1 MLDRTNQT
9 VDEFGAILVGFDV
22 EGFSRT
28 VEKAAIRYGPGAGE
42 LAAQRILAGERIATD
57 LAHRSGLRFADA
69 LGDGA
74 VYLKVQGPPSA
85 RDIRSLQRFQ
95 EELKYAHL
103 KQTGLSIRT
112 AWTHGSVRMMRPT
125 APMLEHSEVL
135 WGPAVAQL
143 HTALSRRPLG
153 WRAVREDRAERP
165 DLANREGE
173 IAEMTFVFLRLCR
186 SAEWSLVD
194 ERILNDALG
203 LIARW
208 AEHLGGKLER
218 TTQDEKGLHVRVG
231 LPGVN
236 TQNRDWE
243 TTLREPQS
251 ALRALGL
258 DGAIAAAGGTVYRGP
273 SEHGSTIVHGG
284 PVNRAAKLC
293 AAQPPGGLAV
303 DSSLS
308 ANAAPAPRA
317 RDAIIGREAET
328 DKALLW
334 LAGSGPRLVL
344 LWGEAGMGKSHLLRD
359 ILAQSPAATR
369 AFIAGAPTR
378 MLDPMGAWFELIGLG
393 ARLQRPED
401 NDLAWAEE
409 AFAQA
414 GLDIALLPLCARAL
428 RGVDTMSEITRAL
441 SGGERAARTQEGI
454 IALIGALAH
463 DGPVMFAIDDLHELD
478 EPSIALTLLLLD
490 RGLRVSILATRR
502 PARDDGRLADL
513 QQHLSTL
520 EIPVPPLSASEIVAL
535 VGALGDHEVDP
546 AEIIAISGGN
556 PSGAVQA
563 ALALLEDGKVDGE
576 RTLAA
581 ILDRRLDRL
590 PIDEREILRA
600 LSIADRSW
608 RAADIDRIAPSEGR
622 ARGIEETLAR
632 LTRAK
637 LIERTPTD
645 AEAFKTSHRLLA
657 DLVRRR
663 TPAGVKRQ
671 LAGRAA
677 RRLTR
682 IGSGGVGAP
691 AVEIARL
698 WGEAGSRGRAAILYE
713 RAARSAALEGAD
725 SVCARLLALALAL
738 FEEDLLESRPR
749 RVIRWLAELSRAQ
762 WSMGLV
768 DVANLTARDAVSRA
782 RLEVL
787 PPDLRDSAVAA
798 SAMRAE
804 TGQFL
809 GDVREI
815 VIGSLEAGRLGAAS
829 SERVV
834 AQGRGLSALGYVLG
848 LARMTGTA
856 DRILHR
862 GEGMASGVDPRPAAF
877 ALTARAILHF
887 IFCRWAAGEEALDRA
902 RTICVAWPQHHL
914 MDVIETTCGIG
925 AHLQAHGERAL
936 LHFDALASRALERG
950 SLLHVGWADYASAQ
964 TLLALDRAHEGWARL
979 MSAEDR
985 LRGLTDR
992 QSTHICQ
999 GLRARL
1005 AWHLGEIDEALSA
1018 AIQCGDTS
1026 RALPPTNYSS
1036 TEAYS
1041 APALVGALVLATGGT
1056 IGQRQIARS
1065 LVRRHLGDLER
1076 YALVFPIARPRLA
1089 IVKAVIGAS
1098 KRRARTLARL
1108 EAAAERADGKGL
1120 GFEASLARQIHAD
1133 VADRL

>member
-1 MLDRTNQT
+1 MLDQTNET
-9 VDEFGAILVGFDV
+9 VAEFGAVLVGFDV

-57 LAHRSGLRFADA
+57 LARRSGLRFADA

-74 VYLKVQGPPSA
+74 VYLRVQGPPSA

-112 AWTHGSVRMMRPT
+112 AWTHGSVRLMHPT

-143 HTALSRRPLG
+143 HTALSRHPFG
-153 WRAVREDRAERP
+153 WRPAREDRPGRP

-186 SAEWSLVD
+186 SAEWSLMD
-194 ERILNDALG
+194 ERTLNDALD

-208 AEHLGGKLER
+208 AEHLDGRLER
-218 TTQDEKGLHVRVG
+218 ITHDEKGLHVRVG

-236 TQNRDWE
+236 TLNRDWE
-243 TTLREPQS
+243 TTLREPQA

-258 DGAIAAAGGTVYRGP
+258 DGAIAAAGGPVYRGP

-303 DSSLS
+303 HSSLLT
-308 ANAAPAPRA
+308 NVAPATRPPSA
-317 RDAIIGREAET
+317 VIGREAET

-334 LAGSGPRLVL
+334 LAGSGPRLVM

-359 ILAQSPAATR
+359 ILAQSQTATR
-369 AFIAGAPTR
+369 AFVAGAPAR

-393 ARLQRPED
+393 AQTQRPQGD
-401 NDLAWAEE
+401 DLAWGED
-409 AFAQA
+409 AFARA
-414 GLDIALLPLCARAL
+414 GLNMALLPLCARAL
-428 RGVDTMSEITRAL
+428 RGVENASEPTRAL
-441 SGGERAARTQEGI
+441 SGGERAARTQDGVL
-454 IALIGALAH
+454 ALIGALAR
-463 DGPVMFAIDDLHELD
+463 DGPVVFAIDDLHELD
-478 EPSIALTLLLLD
+478 EPSIALTLSLLD
-490 RGLRVSILATRR
+490 RGLPVRILATRR
-502 PARDDGRLADL
+502 PSPHDRPLAGL

-520 EIPVPPLSASEIVAL
+520 EIPIPPLSASEIVAL
-535 VGALGDHEVDP
+535 VAALGDHDLDP
-546 AEIIAISGGN
+546 AEVMAISGGN

-563 ALALLEDGKVDGE
+563 AFALLEEGEADGE
-576 RTLAA
+576 RTLGA

-590 PIDEREILRA
+590 ATDEREVLRA
-600 LSIADRSW
+600 LSVADRSW
-608 RAADIDRIAPSEGR
+608 RAADLDRIAPREGR
-622 ARGIEETLAR
+622 ARGIEETLTR
-632 LTRAK
+632 LIRAK
-637 LIERTPTD
+637 LIERAPTD

-682 IGSGGVGAP
+682 IGSGGSGAP

-738 FEEDLLESRPR
+738 FEEDPAEDRPR
-749 RVIRWLAELSRAQ
+749 RVIRWLAEMSRAQ

-829 SERVV
+829 SERIA

-902 RTICVAWPQHHL
+902 RTICAAWPQHHL

-925 AHLQAHGERAL
+925 AHLQADGERAL
-936 LHFDALASRALERG
+936 VHFEALASRALERG

-979 MSAEDR
+979 SSAEDR

-992 QSTHICQ
+992 QSSHICL

-1005 AWHLGEIDEALSA
+1005 AWRLGEIDEALSS
-1018 AIQCGDTS
+1018 AILCGETS

-1036 TEAYS
+1036 TEAFS
-1041 APALVGALVLATGGT
+1041 APALVGALTLATGGT
-1056 IGQRQIARS
+1056 IAQRQVARR

-1098 KRRARTLARL
+1098 NLRSRTLARL
-1108 EAAAERADGKGL
+1108 ETAAERADRMGL
-1120 GFEASLARQIHAD
+1120 GFEASLARQIRAD
-1133 VADRL
+1133 ITDRL